1 MEVGVVIAVVVVV
14 VVVTDRNEKSRFREI
29 FSTPQVRKEWPQNI
43 FYSKINNREKYYFY
57 NAINCDIRN
66 NHFVIKSYFL
76 IYVIGLT
83 LRISYLP
90 C

>member
-1 MEVGVVIAVVVVV
+1 MEVGVAIAVVVVV
-14 VVVTDRNEKSRFREI
+14 VADRNEKSRFREI
-29 FSTPQVRKEWPQNI
+29 FSTPQVRKDWPQNI

-57 NAINCDIRN
+57 NAIKCDIRN
-66 NHFVIKSYFL
+66 NHIVIKSYFF

-83 LRISYLP
+83 LGIGYLP